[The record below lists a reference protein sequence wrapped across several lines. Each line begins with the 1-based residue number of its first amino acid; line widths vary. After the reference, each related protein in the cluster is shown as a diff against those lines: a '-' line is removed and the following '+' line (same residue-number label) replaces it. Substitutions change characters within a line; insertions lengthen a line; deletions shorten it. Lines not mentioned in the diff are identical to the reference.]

1 MANVGVSWDLASARG
16 EYTDEGAIA
25 TQRGRHNFRIYIIKD
40 KKVRRVTLTGDY
52 TINNQMQ
59 VHVRVHTPSVAR
71 HLTDSSAAAGRASTL
86 RTLHGGTPGHPLLH

>member
-59 VHVRVHTPSVAR
+59 VHVRVHRPHPFRRAPP
-71 HLTDSSAAAGRASTL
+71 HGFLSSSWES
-86 RTLHGGTPGHPLLH
+86 